1 MAAIGADVLD
11 ATQEPLIDSLHG
23 IIAGRVKDH
32 LWNRGTGEYELA
44 QAIHLCQRVAFVCLE
59 GCELPQNL
67 QQMRPVCRVLEQ
79 LVELIY
85 DDDRGIDIVRVIF
98 ISAVQYVRHDYG
110 GGQKY
115 VG

>member
-11 ATQEPLIDSLHG
+11 ATQEPLIYSLHG

-32 LWNRGTGEYELA
+32 LWNRRTGEYELA
-44 QAIHLCQRVAFVCLE
+44 QTIHLCQRVAFVCLE

-67 QQMRPVCRVLEQ
+67 QQMRAVSRVLKQ

-85 DDDRGIDIVRVIF
+85 DYNRGIDVVGVVL

-110 GGQKY
+110 GGQKNI
-115 VG
+115 G